1 VIFEFNGDEMVL
13 VIIGVVRRVNPTM
26 LKDDGDGV
34 SVDFTPLAGK
44 TNLSTDELLLM
55 KLRTAS
61 EAGATQIDLAEP
73 EARALGIA
81 LERLESLQ
89 TWPPDV
95 LTMSRG
101 IRSRLAAII

>member
-1 VIFEFNGDEMVL
+1 MIFEISGDEMVL
-13 VIIGVVRRVNPTM
+13 VLIGVVRRVNPTM
-26 LKDDGDGV
+26 LKNDADGV

-44 TNLSTDELLLM
+44 RNLSTHEQLLM

-61 EAGATQIDLAEP
+61 ESGATQIELEEP
-73 EARALGIA
+73 EARALGVA

-101 IRSRLAAII
+101 IRTRLAAII

>member
-1 VIFEFNGDEMVL
+1 MIFEINSDEMVL

-26 LKDDGDGV
+26 LKNEPDGV

-44 TNLSTDELLLM
+44 KNLSTDEQLLM

-61 EAGATQIDLAEP
+61 ESGATQIELAEP

-89 TWPPDV
+89 AWPPDV

-101 IRSRLAAII
+101 IRARLAAIV